1 MEAGALNL
9 KLMADITDLVSKMD
23 QAKNTVNGSMDS
35 MEKAFGVA
43 KNAFIGLV
51 GIGSVGAFAGMITS
65 TIDATGKLHDMAIQT
80 GASEAALYEFRKM
93 GAYTETSA
101 DTIAQAMNK
110 LGKNMALSTIDSKG
124 AAVAIQAL
132 GIDFNTLKAMS
143 PEDQMMVIAQS
154 MNKFADGADKGAAA
168 QALFGK
174 EGAKLLPFMK
184 DLGEGAD
191 DITARLTEQEV
202 ALKKTQAAMSDAFG
216 DNLTRI
222 RRDANLWKED
232 LANGMTPA
240 LLEASQAFIDVA
252 NGTGGLKGE
261 IATLS
266 KDGTITDWTRNLI
279 TGITYLM
286 DVFSGL
292 ATVVKSTG
300 LIIGGVMAS
309 VNLHSHSNFRKTFLC
324 GSSITLRYLS
334 FSYDIP
340 KVGRVHKNR
349 LNINT

>member
-51 GIGSVGAFAGMITS
+51 GIGSVGAFAGMVTS
-65 TIDATGKLHDMAIQT
+65 SIEATGKLHDLAIQT
-80 GASEAALYEFRKM
+80 GASEAALGEFRKM

-143 PEDQMMVIAQS
+143 PEDQMVLIAQS

-174 EGAKLLPFMK
+174 EGAKLLPF
-184 DLGEGAD
+184 GT
-191 DITARLTEQEV
+191 TA
-202 ALKKTQAAMSDAFG
+202 AAFG
-216 DNLTRI
+216 AAFMAFAGAAREAAPSA
-222 RRDANLWKED
+222 RDDEFHSVLMAHSAGARAAW
-232 LANGMTPA
+232 
-240 LLEASQAFIDVA
+240 VA
-252 NGTGGLKGE
+252 
-261 IATLS
+261 
-266 KDGTITDWTRNLI
+266 
-279 TGITYLM
+279 
-286 DVFSGL
+286 
-292 ATVVKSTG
+292 G
-300 LIIGGVMAS
+300 LIDGDA
-309 VNLHSHSNFRKTFLC
+309 
-324 GSSITLRYLS
+324 
-334 FSYDIP
+334 
-340 KVGRVHKNR
+340 
-349 LNINT
+349 